1 MSLDD
6 LDENYK
12 ACGFCA
18 TPTGETLRFTD
29 DFLEF
34 LELCL
39 DVRGTSLPI
48 RVCSGC
54 FDGAKQ
60 AKKFKDKC
68 LSSFEKLKSNSV
80 ASQYIWGRS
89 KEDRSYLKKK
99 FDDESS
105 NGRGYAPS
113 LDYDPDKTRLMLP
126 KIDIY
131 ADEKDIANS
140 HLSTTKS
147 GRVVKKKKVKYED
160 DDYWDG
166 DYAGFC
172 NVKDSVALETIRLV
186 GIEIWNILRNKTI
199 SLKFTIV

>member
-1 MSLDD
+1 MLVSSIEGRLQ
-6 LDENYK
+6 
-12 ACGFCA
+12 
-18 TPTGETLRFTD
+18 TL
-29 DFLEF
+29 FLEF

-172 NVKDSVALETIRLV
+172 NVKDRVAFETIRLV
-186 GIEIWNILRNKTI
+186 GIEIWKILRTRPLVSN
-199 SLKFTIV
+199 LQ